1 MPNFIPNKPTPLFQ
15 KPPFFEDIKAA
26 DVPGRRTE
34 KKVSVLQG
42 EVVEA
47 LVKLGAIGVYFLDG
61 TFDGSPKRY
70 GFAVHFTLQGI
81 PARIDIAAL
90 PLRSDA
96 NKDRALAQA
105 LFLLR
110 NRLEAQ
116 YYAAAYEPGLIPL
129 LPYLIGPDG
138 RILYQ
143 PDPTHLAKLLR
154 VLDRNSIPVFY
165 KGNLDQTPRR
175 EEFPTKGRLNHVLD

>member
-1 MPNFIPNKPTPLFQ
+1 MANFIPNKPTPLFQ

-42 EVVEA
+42 EVVEI
-47 LVKLGAIGVYFLDG
+47 LGKLGAIGIYFLDG
-61 TFDGSPKRY
+61 IFEGQPKRY
-70 GFAVHFTLQGI
+70 GFTVNFTVQTI
-81 PARIDIAAL
+81 PARIDVAAL
-90 PLRSDA
+90 PLRSDT

-105 LFLLR
+105 LYLLR

-116 YYAAAYEPGLIPL
+116 YYAAAYEPGLVPL

-138 RILYQ
+138 QTVNEALVQSQILPSLTSGGQ
-143 PDPTHLAKLLR
+143 P
-154 VLDRNSIPVFY
+154 
-165 KGNLDQTPRR
+165 
-175 EEFPTKGRLNHVLD
+175 

>member
-1 MPNFIPNKPTPLFQ
+1 MFRPVELCTPPTAGGIPMPNFIPNKPTPLFQ
-15 KPPFFEDIKAA
+15 NPPFFEDIKAA

-138 RILYQ
+138 QTVNEALVQSQLLPALTSGGQ
-143 PDPTHLAKLLR
+143 P
-154 VLDRNSIPVFY
+154 
-165 KGNLDQTPRR
+165 
-175 EEFPTKGRLNHVLD
+175 

>member
-138 RILYQ
+138 RIAFITGGSVTLERTDFAGE
-143 PDPTHLAKLLR
+143 PPTLPQQFTVGELVEVPGGVIVAE
-154 VLDRNSIPVFY
+154 VSAE
-165 KGNLDQTPRR
+165 Q
-175 EEFPTKGRLNHVLD
+175 

>member
-34 KKVSVLQG
+34 KKMSVLQG

-90 PLRSDA
+90 PIRQENADK
-96 NKDRALAQA
+96 KDRALAQA
-105 LFLLR
+105 LYLLR

-116 YYAAAYEPGLIPL
+116 FYASVYEPGIIPL
-129 LPYLIGPDG
+129 LPYLIGPEG
-138 RILYQ
+138 QTVNEALVQ
-143 PDPTHLAKLLR
+143 SQLLP
-154 VLDRNSIPVFY
+154 LLTGGDHP
-165 KGNLDQTPRR
+165 
-175 EEFPTKGRLNHVLD
+175 